1 MPENGI
7 FCMNIEG
14 GSMLKLVRLEW
25 KKNNIL
31 KHIRIAVI
39 TTAILMLFMLMTA
52 REMETAETVEAYGKS
67 MLNASVALCV
77 HMSYMVFTGVMI
89 AAYIVGAYEKKTI
102 NLMFSYPISR
112 SKIILSKV
120 FAVWIFNFAAMAASK
135 ALLYFGL
142 ILTKSF
148 TGISAEGLLVGE
160 PSFWLDAIFSSAA
173 MVSISFIALPVGM
186 KMKSSK
192 AAIVAA
198 VIIVC
203 FTQGQIGSV
212 TLVNNMTFYAAL
224 FAAAVASVWLS
235 VWRVE
240 LRDVM

>member
-52 REMETAETVEAYGKS
+52 REMETAETIEAYGKS

-112 SKIILSKV
+112 AKIIMAKV
-120 FAVWIFNFAAMAASK
+120 LAVWIFDFAAMVVSK
-135 ALLYFGL
+135 AALYGELL
-142 ILTKSF
+142 LTKSF
-148 TGISAEGLLVGE
+148 TGINAEELLIRE
-160 PSFWLDAIFSSAA
+160 PSFWTDAVLSSAA
-173 MVSISFIALPVGM
+173 MVSISFIALPIGM
-186 KMKSSK
+186 KLKSSK
-192 AAIVAA
+192 ATIVAA

-212 TLVNNMTFYAAL
+212 TLVNNMAFYAAL
-224 FAAAVASVWLS
+224 FAVAVASVWLS